1 VFTEEKQITL
11 QVLPNKLVKVTIIT
25 TYLKNG
31 SQIGQDTWQ
40 QIVEPNNASIE
51 NAKTFLDDYYMDI
64 IYSVFTDEV
73 VEQYRL
79 EHENNEVVQTR

>member
-1 VFTEEKQITL
+1 MMFTEKKETLL

-25 TYLKNG
+25 TYLKNET
-31 SQIGQDTWQ
+31 QIGQETWQ

-73 VEQYRL
+73 MELYRL
-79 EHENNEVVQTR
+79 ENENKKQGH

>member
-1 VFTEEKQITL
+1 MFTEEKQITL

-25 TYLKNG
+25 TYLKNET
-31 SQIGQDTWQ
+31 QIGQETWQ

-64 IYSVFTDEV
+64 IYSVFTNEV
-73 VEQYRL
+73 IEQYRL
-79 EHENNEVVQTR
+79 EHENK

>member
-1 VFTEEKQITL
+1 MFTEEKQVLL

-40 QIVEPNNASIE
+40 QILEPNNASIE
-51 NAKTFLDDYYMDI
+51 NAKTFLNDYYMDI
-64 IYSVFTDEV
+64 VYSVFTDEV
-73 VEQYRL
+73 MEQYRL
-79 EHENNEVVQTR
+79 EKEKENE

>member
-11 QVLPNKLVKVTIIT
+11 QVLPNKFVKVTIIT

-79 EHENNEVVQTR
+79 EHENNEVVQAR

>member
-1 VFTEEKQITL
+1 MMFTEEKQVLL

-64 IYSVFTDEV
+64 VYSVFTDEV
-73 VEQYRL
+73 MEQYRL
-79 EHENNEVVQTR
+79 EHENE